1 MDNKGA
7 NTGVPEIIFLARN
20 KKNFNFNRK
29 KMENNNNHL
38 SFEAAQYE
46 QIMSE
51 GHDFLKIHI
60 YKLAL
65 KKYQKALATG
75 FNDELSNQMINECK
89 RLITSESKILRI
101 IFAIALVVAATL
113 LILL

>member
-1 MDNKGA
+1 
-7 NTGVPEIIFLARN
+7 
-20 KKNFNFNRK
+20 
-29 KMENNNNHL
+29 MENNNNNL
-38 SFEAAQYE
+38 SFEAAHYE
-46 QIMSE
+46 QLMSE
-51 GHDFLKIHI
+51 GNDFLKIHI

-89 RLITSESKILRI
+89 RLMTSESKILRI
-101 IFAIALVVAATL
+101 IFAVALVAAIL